1 MQFIAF
7 IIKNAHQASLAEIF
21 FCNAFPCA
29 GFLIVAYPMTMAESK
44 MCENIGLTAY
54 IYKGDPNHYRTREI
68 LTSTPGP
75 KLFFEE
81 TMSLINNGGE
91 EQKKNENGSE
101 ENLLTLTLN
110 RANLIVQILRQIT
123 ITAFVIQ

>member
-7 IIKNAHQASLAEIF
+7 IIKNAHQASLAEIVNF
-21 FCNAFPCA
+21 SNAFSCA

-81 TMSLINNGGE
+81 TMSLINNGVKNRRRTRMKV
-91 EQKKNENGSE
+91 KK
-101 ENLLTLTLN
+101 
-110 RANLIVQILRQIT
+110 IY
-123 ITAFVIQ
+123 

>member
-7 IIKNAHQASLAEIF
+7 IIKNAHQASLAEIVN

-29 GFLIVAYPMTMAESK
+29 GFLIIAYPMTMAESK

-110 RANLIVQILRQIT
+110 RANLIVQILIHLQLL
-123 ITAFVIQ
+123 